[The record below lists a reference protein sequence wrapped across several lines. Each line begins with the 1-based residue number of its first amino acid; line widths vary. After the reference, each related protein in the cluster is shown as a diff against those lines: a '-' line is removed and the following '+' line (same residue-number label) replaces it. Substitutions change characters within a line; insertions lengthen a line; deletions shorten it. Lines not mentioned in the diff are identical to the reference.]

1 MAHSTLYLSQ
11 PIMLREVTVS
21 SLNRHKSKKGVAINA
36 FTRPH
41 EMVFKDI
48 NGVTF
53 MLTPGTKIHEEL
65 FLQYFNDE
73 EGDESKIL
81 SDVF

>member
-1 MAHSTLYLSQ
+1 
-11 PIMLREVTVS
+11 MLKEVTVS

-41 EMVFKDI
+41 EMVYKDM

-53 MLTPGTKIHEEL
+53 MLTPGTKIFEEL
-65 FLQYFNDE
+65 YL
-73 EGDESKIL
+73 
-81 SDVF
+81 